1 MGSPTKPPSAR
12 KAKKKPAAGDGDA
25 AAVHADQDLLDE
37 QEAANGAA
45 LLAEAMTSFRTPEDE
60 DPAADTKPKEE
71 PAADT
76 KPKAS
81 PTIAK
86 QGSGAQTSHRSMA
99 SKQDGNGELRT
110 PLTDRNGGHDIT
122 VDNWEQRSKA
132 VAELMMQ
139 NEKAEQAAIERIA
152 SYRGPA
158 E

>member
-12 KAKKKPAAGDGDA
+12 KAKKKASAGEGDGV
-25 AAVHADQDLLDE
+25 AVQTDQDLLDE

-45 LLAEAMTSFRTPEDE
+45 LLAEAMTSFRTDE

-99 SKQDGNGELRT
+99 SAQNGNGELRT